1 RELRRI
7 RHRESGELKRILWPR
22 LEVEG
27 RLLAASTDGGLGFYD
42 VATGKEL
49 AFTPLESGTVAFP
62 IYFDQSKGCITSGY
76 FEVVLWPVQH
86 DRARHDLLK
95 LGPPQVMTTASD
107 AGASATPDGRICAV
121 PRGNHTLIFD
131 RDRPGKRVETGPQYD
146 VRHCAI
152 S

>member
-1 RELRRI
+1 RLADGRELRRI

-62 IYFDQSKGCITSGY
+62 SYFDQSKGCITSGY
-76 FEVVLWPVQH
+76 FEVVMCPVQRGRGGR
-86 DRARHDLLK
+86 DWLT
-95 LGPPQVMTTASD
+95 LGPAMVMKPASD
-107 AGASATPDGRICAV
+107 AGSSAAPDVRIWAV

-146 VRHCAI
+146 VR
-152 S
+152 